1 MSSFVEVGTAKA
13 PARGSHPTVI
23 SGRETYAGKLPAK
36 GSPRLFGAV
45 LFLRGGFHDHTA
57 DLFGVGFVH
66 DEPPAAALKNFSL
79 FWNMPGFKAQVAAD
93 GIHLV
98 SFQLDAEFFQILKVG
113 AAGQRI
119 TRIPKR
125 MDILFLG
132 RIVLILNVAHDL
144 LKDVLDGGKAG
155 RSAIFVH
162 GDGDMVLAGP
172 EFLKQLAHD
181 LGFGYKKRANA

>member
-1 MSSFVEVGTAKA
+1 M
-13 PARGSHPTVI
+13 RGNLLI
-23 SGRETYAGKLPAK
+23 
-36 GSPRLFGAV
+36 RLFGAV

-57 DLFGVGFVH
+57 DLLGVGFVH
-66 DEPPAAALKNFSL
+66 DEPPAAALENFSL
-79 FWNMPGFKAQVAAD
+79 LGNMPGFKAQVAAD

-119 TRIPKR
+119 TRIPER

-132 RIVLILNVAHDL
+132 RVVLVFDVAHDL
-144 LKDVLDGGKAG
+144 LKDVLDSGEAG

-162 GDGDMVLAGP
+162 GNGDMVLALVDDSATVKTFYKEEDHYRLQP
-172 EFLKQLAHD
+172 QNDAFSPIIVKHCEI
-181 LGFGYKKRANA
+181 LGKVIGLVRIDM